1 MSTSPITPA
10 TSCATSH
17 CRSAAEVLAILGSD
31 PQFGLTESEVQLRQI
46 RYGANALTETPAVP
60 LWRQFLAQLQEIVVG
75 LLLVAA
81 VIATMLGE
89 WIDTGAILAIVVLNA
104 ALGVFQQRKA
114 ERALSALQ
122 KLSAPTAKVLREG
135 QLRSVVARDLV
146 PGDRIEVEAGDH
158 VPADARLI
166 DGFGLQSLEAAL
178 TGESTPIAKD
188 ALAVL
193 ASDTPL
199 GDRRNMLFQGSVIA
213 TGKAGAVVVA
223 TGMYTE
229 LGRIAELL
237 ARQNTE
243 PTPLQRRLA
252 ALGRGLVL
260 LCVALVG
267 IIFALQLARGG
278 QFLETLHLA
287 VSLAVAAIPEG
298 LPAAVTI
305 TLAVGLE
312 RLVRRNAIIRKLSS
326 VETLG
331 SVNVICSDKT
341 GTLTRNEMTVREV
354 HTSAAGYAVSGAG
367 YAPHGEFS
375 CLQTAQPIVPV
386 NQVDLLRILEVT
398 AWCNHARVVPA
409 SDPGDRWQV
418 IGDPTEAALVVLA
431 RKAGLES
438 SSRGELLYEIPFDSD
453 RKAMSVVV
461 APPGRPRLI
470 CLKGAPEVVL
480 EKCIG
485 MQRNGKLV
493 PLTPTDRTRLL
504 TITDEMAG
512 RALRVLALAFR
523 EEVDQAEGLESER
536 DLVFAGFVGMIDPP
550 RDEVRVAVAH
560 CRSAGIRPIMIT
572 GDHPATALA
581 IARELGIARGDQGA
595 ISGRELDQ
603 FPDGRLATQLANV
616 AVFARVTAEHKLRLV
631 QLLRSQG
638 NVVAMTGDG
647 VNDAPA
653 VKAADIG
660 IAMGITGT
668 DVTKEAST
676 MVLSDD
682 NFATIVN
689 AVEEGRGIFDNIQK
703 FIHYLLAGNAAKI
716 IFMFVAAVLGWPNP
730 LLAVQLLWLNLVTD
744 GLPALGLGVEP
755 PERGVMDRQPRAA
768 SAPLIGWRQVLLLL
782 AHGGL
787 SALAT
792 LFGFWIIYQGDTA
805 NLDEARVVAFCILAF
820 AQLGYSLSCRSWRV
834 SLLQLGLA
842 SNPTLLAAIGVS
854 FLLQIGIV
862 LIPFLHPVFGI
873 EAYPTGSEWLV
884 IIGFSCVPVFF
895 VEFSKLF
902 LSRREVG
909 HETWRDLTMSRSL
922 SMPEGDGIPNGGG
935 SKSVAKL
942 MTKNSSF

>member
-1 MSTSPITPA
+1 MSNSPITPA
-10 TSCATSH
+10 TSSAASH
-17 CRSAAEVLAILGSD
+17 CRSAAEVLSILGSD
-31 PQFGLTESEVQLRQI
+31 SQLGLTESEVQQRQI

-81 VIATMLGE
+81 VIAATLGE

-122 KLSAPTAKVLREG
+122 KHSAPTARVLREG
-135 QLRSVVARDLV
+135 QLRSVAARDLV
-146 PGDRIEVEAGDH
+146 PGDRIEVEAGDL
-158 VPADARLI
+158 VPADARLV
-166 DGFGLQSLEAAL
+166 DGFGLQSLEATL

-188 ALAVL
+188 PAAVL

-223 TGMYTE
+223 TGMDTE

-312 RLVRRNAIIRKLSS
+312 RLVRRNAIIRKLAS

-409 SDPGDRWQV
+409 SDASDRWQV

-485 MQRNGKLV
+485 MQRNGQTV
-493 PLTPTDRTRLL
+493 PLTAADRTRLL
-504 TITDEMAG
+504 AITNEMAG

-523 EEVDQAEGLESER
+523 EEVE
-536 DLVFAGFVGMIDPP
+536 
-550 RDEVRVAVAH
+550 
-560 CRSAGIRPIMIT
+560 
-572 GDHPATALA
+572 LA
-581 IARELGIARGDQGA
+581 AR
-595 ISGRELDQ
+595 
-603 FPDGRLATQLANV
+603 
-616 AVFARVTAEHKLRLV
+616 
-631 QLLRSQG
+631 
-638 NVVAMTGDG
+638 
-647 VNDAPA
+647 
-653 VKAADIG
+653 
-660 IAMGITGT
+660 
-668 DVTKEAST
+668 
-676 MVLSDD
+676 
-682 NFATIVN
+682 
-689 AVEEGRGIFDNIQK
+689 FDN
-703 FIHYLLAGNAAKI
+703 
-716 IFMFVAAVLGWPNP
+716 
-730 LLAVQLLWLNLVTD
+730 
-744 GLPALGLGVEP
+744 
-755 PERGVMDRQPRAA
+755 
-768 SAPLIGWRQVLLLL
+768 
-782 AHGGL
+782 
-787 SALAT
+787 
-792 LFGFWIIYQGDTA
+792 
-805 NLDEARVVAFCILAF
+805 
-820 AQLGYSLSCRSWRV
+820 
-834 SLLQLGLA
+834 
-842 SNPTLLAAIGVS
+842 
-854 FLLQIGIV
+854 
-862 LIPFLHPVFGI
+862 
-873 EAYPTGSEWLV
+873 
-884 IIGFSCVPVFF
+884 
-895 VEFSKLF
+895 EFSA
-902 LSRREVG
+902 S
-909 HETWRDLTMSRSL
+909 
-922 SMPEGDGIPNGGG
+922 
-935 SKSVAKL
+935 
-942 MTKNSSF
+942 

>member
-1 MSTSPITPA
+1 
-10 TSCATSH
+10 
-17 CRSAAEVLAILGSD
+17 
-31 PQFGLTESEVQLRQI
+31 
-46 RYGANALTETPAVP
+46 
-60 LWRQFLAQLQEIVVG
+60 
-75 LLLVAA
+75 
-81 VIATMLGE
+81 
-89 WIDTGAILAIVVLNA
+89 
-104 ALGVFQQRKA
+104 
-114 ERALSALQ
+114 
-122 KLSAPTAKVLREG
+122 
-135 QLRSVVARDLV
+135 
-146 PGDRIEVEAGDH
+146 
-158 VPADARLI
+158 
-166 DGFGLQSLEAAL
+166 
-178 TGESTPIAKD
+178 
-188 ALAVL
+188 
-193 ASDTPL
+193 
-199 GDRRNMLFQGSVIA
+199 
-213 TGKAGAVVVA
+213 
-223 TGMYTE
+223 
-229 LGRIAELL
+229 
-237 ARQNTE
+237 
-243 PTPLQRRLA
+243 
-252 ALGRGLVL
+252 
-260 LCVALVG
+260 
-267 IIFALQLARGG
+267 
-278 QFLETLHLA
+278 
-287 VSLAVAAIPEG
+287 
-298 LPAAVTI
+298 
-305 TLAVGLE
+305 
-312 RLVRRNAIIRKLSS
+312 
-326 VETLG
+326 
-331 SVNVICSDKT
+331 
-341 GTLTRNEMTVREV
+341 
-354 HTSAAGYAVSGAG
+354 
-367 YAPHGEFS
+367 
-375 CLQTAQPIVPV
+375 
-386 NQVDLLRILEVT
+386 LEVT

-942 MTKNSSF
+942 MIKNSSF

>member
-10 TSCATSH
+10 TSDANSH
-17 CRSAAEVLAILGSD
+17 SRSAAEVLSILGSD
-31 PQFGLTESEVQLRQI
+31 AQLGLTEREVQQRQTL
-46 RYGANALTETPAVP
+46 YGANALTGTPTVP

-81 VIATMLGE
+81 VIAGLLGE

-104 ALGVFQQRKA
+104 VLGVFQQRKA

-122 KLSAPTAKVLREG
+122 KLSAPTANVLRDG
-135 QLRSVVARDLV
+135 QLRNVAARDLV

-158 VPADARLI
+158 VPADARLVN
-166 DGFGLQSLEAAL
+166 GFGLQSLEAAL
-178 TGESTPIAKD
+178 TGESIPVAKD
-188 ALAVL
+188 TAAVL
-193 ASDTPL
+193 APDTPL

-213 TGKAGAVVVA
+213 TGKAGAVVVSI
-223 TGMYTE
+223 GMDTE
-229 LGRIAELL
+229 LGRIAQLL
-237 ARQNTE
+237 TQQKTE

-260 LCVALVG
+260 LCVALVS
-267 IIFALQLARGG
+267 IIFALQMARGG
-278 QFLETLHLA
+278 DFLETLHLA

-312 RLVRRNAIIRKLSS
+312 RLVRRNAIIRKLAS

-354 HTSAAGYAVSGAG
+354 HTSAAGYAVSGVG
-367 YAPHGEFS
+367 YSPRGEFS
-375 CLQTAQPIVPV
+375 CLQTSRPIVAE
-386 NQVDLLRILEVT
+386 NEVDLLRTLEVM

-409 SDPGDRWQV
+409 PDASDRWHV

-438 SSRGELLYEIPFDSD
+438 SSRGDLLYEIPFDSD

-480 EKCIG
+480 EKCSG
-485 MQRNGKLV
+485 MQRAGQTV
-493 PLTPTDRTRLL
+493 PLTAADRTQLL
-504 TITDEMAG
+504 AITDEMAS

-523 EEVDQAEGLESER
+523 EDVEVADGLEVER
-536 DLVFAGFVGMIDPP
+536 NLVFAGFAGMIDPP
-550 RDEVRVAVAH
+550 RDEVRIAVAH
-560 CRSAGIRPIMIT
+560 CRSAGIRAIMIT
-572 GDHPATALA
+572 GDHPSTALA

-595 ISGRELDQ
+595 ITGRELDQ
-603 FPDGRLATQLANV
+603 WPDDQLAPKLAHV

-631 QLLRSQG
+631 RLLRSQG

-676 MVLSDD
+676 MVLADD

-703 FIHYLLAGNAAKI
+703 FIHYLLAGNAGKI

-744 GLPALGLGVEP
+744 GLPALGLGVES
-755 PERGVMDRQPRAA
+755 PERGIMDRQPRAA
-768 SAPLIGWRQVLLLL
+768 SAPLIGWQQGLLLVC
-782 AHGGL
+782 HGL
-787 SALAT
+787 ISASAAVA
-792 LFGFWIIYQGDTA
+792 GFWIVYQGDAA
-805 NLDEARVVAFCILAF
+805 NLADARVVAFCILAF
-820 AQLGYSLSCRSWRV
+820 AQLGYSLSCRSWRIPF
-834 SLLQLGLA
+834 LKLGLA
-842 SNPTLLAAIGVS
+842 TNRTLLAAIGVS
-854 FLLQIGIV
+854 LLLQLSIV
-862 LIPFLHPVFGI
+862 LVPFLHPVFGI
-873 EAYPTGSEWLV
+873 EAYPTGREWLV
-884 IIGFSCVPVFF
+884 IFGLSFVPMFCV
-895 VEFSKLF
+895 ELSKLF
-902 LSRREVG
+902 WFRRSIEPEKQMELTRSRYLPA
-909 HETWRDLTMSRSL
+909 RDEDGVPDNEQSRSV
-922 SMPEGDGIPNGGG
+922 
-935 SKSVAKL
+935 SKLIA
-942 MTKNSSF
+942 KNSSY

>member
-1 MSTSPITPA
+1 V
-10 TSCATSH
+10 
-17 CRSAAEVLAILGSD
+17 EVLSVLGSD
-31 PQFGLTESEVQLRQI
+31 AQLGLTESEVQQRQAQ
-46 RYGANALTETPAVP
+46 YGANALTETPPVP

-75 LLLVAA
+75 LLLAAA
-81 VIATMLGE
+81 VIAAMLGE
-89 WIDTGAILAIVVLNA
+89 WIDTGAIFAIVVLNA

-114 ERALSALQ
+114 ERALSALE
-122 KLSAPTAKVLREG
+122 KHSAPTAKVLRDG
-135 QLRSVVARDLV
+135 KFSSVAARDLV
-146 PGDRIEVEAGDH
+146 PGDRIEVEAGDL
-158 VPADARLI
+158 VPADARLV

-188 ALAVL
+188 PAAVL
-193 ASDTPL
+193 APDTPL

-213 TGKAGAVVVA
+213 AGKAGAVVVA
-223 TGMYTE
+223 TGMDTE
-229 LGRIAELL
+229 LGRIAQLL
-237 ARQNTE
+237 AKQNSE

-252 ALGRGLVL
+252 ALGRGLVF
-260 LCVALVG
+260 LCLALVG

-312 RLVRRNAIIRKLSS
+312 RLVRRNAIIRKLAS

-367 YAPHGEFS
+367 YAPHGEFI

-409 SDPGDRWQV
+409 SDASNRWQV

-438 SSRGELLYEIPFDSD
+438 SGRGELLYEIPFDSD

-461 APPGRPRLI
+461 APRGRSRLI

-480 EKCIG
+480 EKCISV
-485 MQRNGKLV
+485 QQNGKTA
-493 PLTPTDRTRLL
+493 PLMAADRTRLL
-504 TITDEMAG
+504 AITDEMAA

-523 EEVDQAEGLESER
+523 EEVELADGLEFER

-560 CRSAGIRPIMIT
+560 CRTAGIRPIMIT

-603 FPDGRLATQLANV
+603 LPDERLLTQLANV
-616 AVFARVTAEHKLRLV
+616 AVFARVTAEHKLRLI

-668 DVTKEAST
+668 DVTKQAST
-676 MVLSDD
+676 MVLADD

-703 FIHYLLAGNAAKI
+703 FIHYLLAGNVGKI

-768 SAPLIGWRQVLLLL
+768 SAALIGWRQGLLLL

-787 SALAT
+787 SALSA
-792 LFGFWIIYQGDTA
+792 LAGFWIVYQGDA
-805 NLDEARVVAFCILAF
+805 AKLADARVVAFCILAF

-834 SLLQLGLA
+834 SILQLGLA

-854 FLLQIGIV
+854 FVLQIGIV

-873 EAYPTGSEWLV
+873 ESYPTGSQWLV
-884 IIGFSCVPVFF
+884 IVGLSCVPMSC
-895 VEFSKLF
+895 VELSKLV
-902 LSRREVG
+902 LSCRRVG
-909 HETWRDLTMSRSL
+909 HEKWRKLTMSRSH
-922 SMPEGDGIPNGGG
+922 SIPDGGGLPDGGG
-935 SKSVAKL
+935 SKSVAEL
-942 MTKNSSF
+942 MIKNRSF